1 MDLDKSFVRVAPR
14 SIGTAAPLVQSFFK
28 ATGYRKVSEKPLAY
42 RRGSLFGTWMSFTP
56 SRWATRAAVDL
67 RMVRPGQTEVIVKL
81 HVNDTGQAVTD
92 AERKYWDLE
101 FAALEKAVV
110 TGETDAASLEDSARA
125 VASSGL
131 RTVLVLVAGAT
142 SFFVVTYLLGYMVKR
157 LIS

>member
-1 MDLDKSFVRVAPR
+1 MDLEKSFVAPR

-28 ATGYRKVSEKPLAY
+28 AAGYRKVSEKPLVY
-42 RRGSLFGTWMSFTP
+42 RRGSLYGTWMSFTP

-67 RMVRPGQTEVIVKL
+67 RMARPGQTEVIVKL
-81 HVNDTGQAVTD
+81 HVNDSGQAVTD

-101 FAALEKAVV
+101 FAALEEAVV
-110 TGETDAASLEDSARA
+110 TGEADAASLEASARA

-142 SFFVVTYLLGYMVKR
+142 AFFVVTYLLGYLLKR